1 MFAGFLG
8 TCAFPRLP
16 CERIWLT
23 AKLPTDRKLDL
34 LSHHSHV
41 EAGGSPTPTT
51 TTHMHTCVQTHSG
64 HTLLYAHTHT
74 VIHTCTHNTQS
85 CTYTCNAHT
94 RTDTHLCADTWG
106 PRSPGPPLTACPGL
120 RAQCKVR
127 ELEEKCRTQSEQF
140 SLLSRDLEQ
149 FRQHAGKIDLLG
161 GSTVASLDVPSS
173 PSKSFPRF
181 MNGLAPSIGKGKCLP
196 HFLPPSYLGRDGEE
210 GAASKLGTAGHSQ
223 GCVTEPLTTPEGV
236 TSIAGL
242 GMVQGRPAFPTH
254 TQCTTLDGCESV

>member
-16 CERIWLT
+16 YERTWLT

-41 EAGGSPTPTT
+41 EAGGSPTTT
-51 TTHMHTCVQTHSG
+51 TTHMHTRVQTHSG
-64 HTLLYAHTHT
+64 HTLSYAHTHT

-85 CTYTCNAHT
+85 CAHTCNAQT
-94 RTDTHLCADTWG
+94 CTDTHLCADTRG
-106 PRSPGPPLTACPGL
+106 PRSPGHPLTASLGL

-196 HFLPPSYLGRDGEE
+196 HFLPP
-210 GAASKLGTAGHSQ
+210 ASAMVENKVQPASWEQLGTAR
-223 GCVTEPLTTPEGV
+223 GV
-236 TSIAGL
+236 
-242 GMVQGRPAFPTH
+242 
-254 TQCTTLDGCESV
+254 